1 MVRYEQFGAH
11 DDGGRIR
18 FGLYVP
24 GPDEYRAD
32 LGGPAHIAAIEAYG
46 TFQEPLT
53 GQAWDLTRTV
63 RLEPAPFEGGTLF
76 RAVTDPV
83 PLRLYEYKY
92 RVSFDASDGHPVD
105 QRIVNDPCARY
116 GVGELEN
123 SGVVVGGSR
132 PEDNVVSSLPRRLPP
147 SDLVIYELFLED
159 FTRDYRGDRAPLDA
173 VVDKLDRIRDL
184 GFTAVEFMPWTAWV
198 GGGFNW
204 GYLPYLYYSVEHRY
218 AADPS
223 DPLEQLSVLKKM
235 ISACRERGLHVIMD
249 AVFNHVEIGDH
260 DNRGLAYH
268 WLWRDPADCPFTG
281 EYGPGGY
288 GTELDF
294 HNRCT
299 EDFIVGTCRYWID
312 TFGIDGLRLDF
323 TKGYYGGSAEHG
335 LPKVSRAGSDGGSQ
349 ST

>member
-1 MVRYEQFGAH
+1 
-11 DDGGRIR
+11 
-18 FGLYVP
+18 
-24 GPDEYRAD
+24 
-32 LGGPAHIAAIEAYG
+32 
-46 TFQEPLT
+46 
-53 GQAWDLTRTV
+53 
-63 RLEPAPFEGGTLF
+63 
-76 RAVTDPV
+76 
-83 PLRLYEYKY
+83 
-92 RVSFDASDGHPVD
+92 
-105 QRIVNDPCARY
+105 
-116 GVGELEN
+116 
-123 SGVVVGGSR
+123 VGGSR